1 MIYFL
6 SGEGDKLERL
16 INALTRIQVTLI
28 FYHIDS
34 EEQKIM
40 MGSKKNECI
49 PKSNALHTRRTEK
62 KNIKVFTAFVISFMT
77 RNIHFRTHLGFF
89 LQVVRV
95 DTALRNIFNRQFY
108 NYWYAYN
115 CTKQLSY
122 YVLCTQPRFTCNK

>member
-40 MGSKKNECI
+40 MGSKKTNAFRSRMHCI
-49 PKSNALHTRRTEK
+49 HAAQK
-62 KNIKVFTAFVISFMT
+62 KHKHQSFHRFRDFVYDSQYT
-77 RNIHFRTHLGFF
+77 LLNSLGLF
-89 LQVVRV
+89 LSSCSGRH
-95 DTALRNIFNRQFY
+95 RP
-108 NYWYAYN
+108 
-115 CTKQLSY
+115 S
-122 YVLCTQPRFTCNK
+122 